1 MQNVL
6 NNVMADLEV
15 LFTDGIAVDAVT
27 GSVFS

>member
-1 MQNVL
+1 
-6 NNVMADLEV
+6 MADLEV